1 MILRR
6 GIDKNIMK
14 DYLKEYCVGCGL
26 CEALNKAECKT
37 DENGFLHPISGD
49 ESWLERVCP
58 SGGKQCDAMSKFNI
72 WGRYKSVYY
81 GWSSDNATRKLA
93 SSGGVLS
100 ETAAWLLEQ
109 GLVDAVIHTC
119 ADPNDPTKTI
129 SCFSTTRQEVVERS
143 GSRYAISHPL
153 EVIASLEREKKYVF
167 VGKPCDVTA
176 LKNYMELQ
184 PDLQNCIVYTLSF
197 FCAGLPSEAA
207 QSKLLAHLGC
217 DNDTVESLRYR
228 GDGWPGYTTAVT
240 KDHQQHRTDYATAW
254 GRILGRDIMKMCRF
268 CLDGIGESADIS
280 CGDAWFV
287 DENHKPIFS
296 EGKGRNVIFARTEKG
311 KLLLES
317 MIAEGKIAVE
327 PAPLEELPQIQAY
340 QQDRRATMIGKIL
353 ALSISGRATPR
364 YRLRSLLGYSKA
376 VPLGK
381 HLKIMLGTLKRIW
394 NGKI

>member
-1 MILRR
+1 MQDR
-6 GIDKNIMK
+6 
-14 DYLKEYCVGCGL
+14 YKEYCVGCGL
-26 CEALNKAECKT
+26 CEGLNISHVMKDDK
-37 DENGFLHPISGD
+37 GFIHPTTGD
-49 ESWLERVCP
+49 DRWFEQVCP
-58 SGGKQCDAMSKFNI
+58 CGGHQLKWMDPHSM
-72 WGRYKSVYY
+72 WGRSCAVYY
-81 GWSSDNATRKLA
+81 GWSTDDGLRNLA
-93 SSGGVLS
+93 SSGGILS

-153 EVIASLEREKKYVF
+153 EVIASLEREKKYAF
-167 VGKPCDVTA
+167 VGKPCDVIA

-184 PDLQNCIVYTLSF
+184 PDLQKCIVYTLSF

-207 QSKLLAHLGC
+207 QSKLLSHLGC
-217 DNDTVESLRYR
+217 DNNTVESLRYR

-254 GRILGRDIMKMCRF
+254 GKILGRDIMKMCRF

-280 CGDAWFV
+280 CGDAWFM
-287 DENHKPIFS
+287 DENHKPVFS

-311 KLLLES
+311 KILLES
-317 MIAEGKIAVE
+317 IIAEGKIAVE

-340 QQDRRATMIGKIL
+340 QQDRKATMIGKIL
-353 ALSISGRATPR
+353 ALAISGRPSPR

-381 HLKIMLGTLKRIW
+381 HLKIILGTLKRIW